1 MPRRGSLLLR
11 TITTA
16 IAITAATASNPIHV
30 SVTPDSLTGLP
41 NNFLLRG
48 RQILQG
54 MPVRRFRIRI
64 AFRLAFCLR
73 GRLQYCTVRPK
84 RRMPL

>member
-1 MPRRGSLLLR
+1 MPRRWSLLLR

-16 IAITAATASNPIHV
+16 IAVTAATTSNPIHV

-54 MPVRRFRIRI
+54 MPVRRFRTRI
-64 AFRLAFCLR
+64 AFLRIPGIMATFFELRSSRLAPR
-73 GRLQYCTVRPK
+73 
-84 RRMPL
+84 

>member
-1 MPRRGSLLLR
+1 MPRRWSLLLR

-64 AFRLAFCLR
+64 AFRLALLR

-84 RRMPL
+84 RRVPL